1 MYLPLWLYKL
11 HPLWKQIALMLSQF
25 GKWETGDQEGDG
37 RFLMDLGSITTFS
50 SISRIYQIYWKSSPR
65 NSSVW
70 MPLAVTSPC
79 LSSLILRVPLEAE
92 SLAGTEN
99 MGSVLCPE
107 PGTAGSQ
114 KLFAGSRGYQAA
126 WAFISVTHRGTP
138 GFELWLP
145 GTIQVLLER
154 W

>member
-1 MYLPLWLYKL
+1 
-11 HPLWKQIALMLSQF
+11 
-25 GKWETGDQEGDG
+25 
-37 RFLMDLGSITTFS
+37 
-50 SISRIYQIYWKSSPR
+50 
-65 NSSVW
+65 

-79 LSSLILRVPLEAE
+79 LSSLILCVPLEAE

-154 W
+154 